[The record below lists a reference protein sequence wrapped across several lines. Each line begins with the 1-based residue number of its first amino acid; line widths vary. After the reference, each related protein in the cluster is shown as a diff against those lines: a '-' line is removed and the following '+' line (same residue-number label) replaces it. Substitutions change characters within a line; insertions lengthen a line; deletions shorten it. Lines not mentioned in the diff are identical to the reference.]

1 MTVPLVVDYLEH
13 QKLTNVFNNLDQ
25 ESHNKTYKS
34 MKVKGVSDLK
44 AHLDY
49 SYHDATSVWRFE
61 FFCSFGLKVE
71 TMWKFSS
78 GLLHFCTSESS
89 NNHSSYRKKSRF
101 SSSSVKFLLEK
112 VKQHLKK
119 VSKSVYWFWWLV
131 WQLCAA
137 IMSWVGQWIQLVVY

>member
-44 AHLDY
+44 ARLDY

-101 SSSSVKFLLEK
+101 SSSSVKLSNL
-112 VKQHLKK
+112 LKK
-119 VSKSVYWFWWLV
+119 YLSQYIGFDGLSDNYVPQWWVELENE
-131 WQLCAA
+131 L
-137 IMSWVGQWIQLVVY
+137 SWLFTNR